1 MLCSNIA
8 QTTSGRTEIRKTP
21 NQTGTM
27 KATIILSYEDESMA
41 IFREYD
47 PCGRERSSEDRR
59 RHKELVE
66 ESIKRNLGNI
76 ISEESIIG
84 QSGNK
89 KIKVPVKGIKE
100 YSFVYGG
107 NRKGAAT
114 GDGDEKRGDVIGD
127 DSDGSIYG
135 HGGAGNIEG
144 EDIYETEIT
153 IEELVGYL
161 FDDLNLPDLDRK
173 KLSRFESVKGY
184 RKLGYQK
191 KGIPPR
197 LAKRRSVV
205 EKIKRKQSYKRS
217 LSEIRREIGVE
228 AVTNISDK
236 DDTVGRFAFAEED
249 LRYRRLREIRKKDF
263 NAVVICIMD
272 VSGSMDQTKKY
283 MARSFYFLLYQFLR
297 HKYSNV
303 EVVFIAHTT
312 TAKVVSELEF
322 FHRGESGGTYI
333 SSGYEKALEVIEQH
347 YNPANWNI
355 YAFHCSDG
363 DNWIEDNERAV
374 EYAQKLCEK
383 CNLFGYGEIV
393 PGYYFAGSTVK
404 SEFISN
410 IKADNFVIVTMSRKD
425 DIITGL
431 KRLLAKDG
439 DKE

>member
-1 MLCSNIA
+1 
-8 QTTSGRTEIRKTP
+8 
-21 NQTGTM
+21 
-27 KATIILSYEDESMA
+27 MA

>member
-1 MLCSNIA
+1 
-8 QTTSGRTEIRKTP
+8 
-21 NQTGTM
+21 M

-135 HGGAGNIEG
+135 HGGAGHIEG

>member
-1 MLCSNIA
+1 
-8 QTTSGRTEIRKTP
+8 
-21 NQTGTM
+21 M

-236 DDTVGRFAFAEED
+236 DDTVGRFAFAEGD